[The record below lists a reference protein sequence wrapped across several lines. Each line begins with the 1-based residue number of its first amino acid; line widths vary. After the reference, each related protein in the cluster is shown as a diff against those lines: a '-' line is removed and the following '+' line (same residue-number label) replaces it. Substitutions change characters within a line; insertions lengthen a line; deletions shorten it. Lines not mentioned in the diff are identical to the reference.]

1 MQEKKYA
8 EIGANYR
15 FLLGWRLA
23 YFIGMLVTILGV
35 ILLSMSIYK
44 DLPKIAWLIPL
55 VASPLGL
62 LLRLADLQ
70 TRELYKATI
79 RAGEVLEGEAGG
91 VYSELAEEMFHKTSP
106 ARHPSHS
113 SVIDLLGY
121 GSLVLLLIFALVLYL
136 CTFVFRLM

>member
-15 FLLGWRLA
+15 FFLGWRLA

-35 ILLSMSIYK
+35 VLLSMSLYK
-44 DLPKIAWLIPL
+44 DLPKVAWLTPL

-62 LLRLADLQ
+62 LMRMADLHI
-70 TRELYKATI
+70 RELYKAAI
-79 RAGEVLEGEAGG
+79 RAGEVLEGETGG
-91 VYSELAEEMFHKTSP
+91 MYSELAEEVFHKTSP
-106 ARHPSHS
+106 ARRPSLTS
-113 SVIDLLGY
+113 AIDLLGY
-121 GSLVLLLIFALVLYL
+121 GSLVLLLIFALALYL